1 MLTSMHTQIYTSVS
15 EFYERFRAHPRY
27 DETQWDKMMALCY
40 DHVWL
45 AGLALNCTDEVL
57 QAMGTCVCLCF
68 VLWLCLF
75 ICWFVCVLLVCV
87 RLCCIY

>member
-57 QAMGTCVCLCF
+57 QAMGTCVCLVLCAVVVF
-68 VLWLCLF
+68 VYM
-75 ICWFVCVLLVCV
+75 LVCV
-87 RLCCIY
+87 CFC